1 MFIKYE
7 GNPYHERY
15 IMSET
20 TEPVAPT
27 TTEPVQGADSPE
39 EKGILRDLQAERA
52 KRQALT
58 AELDAIKL
66 ANEEAE
72 TARLAEQN
80 KFEELYNSEK
90 AKVAELE
97 PEVAKFRTANE
108 AKKTALLEKL
118 GEDADSFKTLDVPA
132 LEKVVEKLTKV
143 NLPAEPGQPGATPS
157 GNFGGYET
165 KLELAEAVAK
175 GVPGAREAY
184 DRL

>member
-1 MFIKYE
+1 
-7 GNPYHERY
+7 
-15 IMSET
+15 MSET

-132 LEKVVEKLTKV
+132 LEKVVEKLTKL
-143 NLPAEPGQPGATPS
+143 NPPPKDPGNPGRTPAGE
-157 GNFGGYET
+157 FGGYDS
-165 KLELAEAVAK
+165 KLDLANAAAR
-175 GVPGAREAY
+175 GVTGAREAY
-184 DRL
+184 EKLR

>member
-1 MFIKYE
+1 
-7 GNPYHERY
+7 
-15 IMSET
+15 MSET
-20 TEPVAPT
+20 IEPVAQT
-27 TTEPVQGADSPE
+27 TTETPQGSVDPE
-39 EKGILRDLQAERA
+39 NKGILHDLQT
-52 KRQALT
+52 KR
-58 AELDAIKL
+58 AELRVVKEELAAIKT

-143 NLPAEPGQPGATPS
+143 NLPAEPGQPGTTPS

>member
-1 MFIKYE
+1 
-7 GNPYHERY
+7 
-15 IMSET
+15 MSET

-39 EKGILRDLQAERA
+39 EKGILRDLQAERG
-52 KRQALT
+52 KRQDLQRQ
-58 AELDAIKL
+58 LDAINL

-72 TARLAEQN
+72 TLRL
-80 KFEELYNSEK
+80 EEEGKLSELNEKLK

-97 PEVAKFRTANE
+97 PEVEKFRTANE